1 MTAPATERSYGVP
14 IAATAILTLY
24 FLFPYV
30 FVIPIDLGIR
40 RHILPPETLDRCI
53 FVFAPI
59 RFLTQHVAFY
69 GSALDTEGSMLV
81 RMGVL
86 KHK

>member
-1 MTAPATERSYGVP
+1 MAAPAKERSQGLLMAAP
-14 IAATAILTLY
+14 ILAVY

-30 FVIPIDLGIR
+30 FVIPIDLGMR
-40 RHILPPETLDRCI
+40 RHILPPDTVDRCS

-59 RFLTQHVAFY
+59 RFLSQHVAFY
-69 GSALDTEGSMLV
+69 RSALDAEGSMLV